1 MAPQPTERY
10 RCQTCGHEL
19 GRWLGK
25 CPSCGEWGTL
35 QRITTPASKPKAQ
48 TRNLTTAR
56 DLTPSE
62 PTAIWQTLHSQST
75 STQPTTRRLPLGE
88 PGIEEVL
95 GGGLVPGALV
105 LMGGTPG
112 VGKSTLWLQCATRQ
126 TQTHF
131 FYVAGEESIDQLQI
145 RMQRLGTFPP
155 TLHITE
161 LREVHT
167 LLESL
172 NNYLKTIT
180 GPAILIVD
188 SLQTV
193 WDESLEAPP
202 GSIIQLRTCSA
213 LFQQFAKTHHIP
225 IILIGHV
232 TKAGTVAGPMEI
244 AHLVDVVL
252 LFEGDLRHPYRI
264 LRSLK
269 NRFGPTGTIALYEM
283 TRHGLRLLAAEDLL
297 PAREHFP
304 PGVAH
309 SIVQEGNRMLLVEVQ
324 ALVTRSYYATPQR
337 SLIGYDPRR
346 LPVLLAILE
355 KHGRLFFGQ
364 RDVFVQITG
373 GMRITDA
380 SLDMA
385 ILVAL
390 ATSYMDLALPGK
402 WAFTGEAGLTGELL
416 PPSSIEARIRYLQRW
431 GYHLVTGATPATH
444 PDQTLTTLKNIRH
457 LLAWLQK
464 QGTAHSPPPLEKRED
479 TSKQNS
485 RQQHQ
490 QTHGA

>member
-1 MAPQPTERY
+1 MAQPAERY
-10 RCQTCGHEL
+10 RCQTCGYEL

-25 CPSCGEWGTL
+25 CPSCGAWGTI
-35 QRITTPASKPKAQ
+35 QRIPSSPAKPPTHKH
-48 TRNLTTAR
+48 TRNQYRTTA
-56 DLTPSE
+56 DTKPDS
-62 PTAIWQTLHSQST
+62 IWQTLNSQ
-75 STQPTTRRLPLGE
+75 TTPVNKPAAQRLSLGE

-126 TQTHF
+126 PNIHF
-131 FYVAGEESIDQLQI
+131 FYVAGEESIDQLRL

-172 NNYLKTIT
+172 HNYLETLKE
-180 GPAILIVD
+180 PAILIVD

-202 GSIIQLRTCSA
+202 GSIVQLRTCSA
-213 LFQQFAKTHHIP
+213 LLQQFAKTHHIP

-264 LRSLK
+264 LRTVK
-269 NRFGPTGTIALYEM
+269 NRFGPTGTLALYEM
-283 TRHGLRLLAAEDLL
+283 TRDGLRLLAAEDLL
-297 PAREHFP
+297 PTREHFP

-309 SIVQEGNRMLLVEVQ
+309 ALVQEGNRLLLVEVQ

-390 ATSYMDLALPGK
+390 ATSYLDLSLPGK

-416 PPSSIEARIRYLQRW
+416 PATSLEARIRYLQRW
-431 GYHLVTGATPATH
+431 GYQLVTGTTRTTH
-444 PDQTLTTLKNIRH
+444 SDQTFTTLKNIRH

-464 QGTAHSPPPLEKRED
+464 QGTAASQPPLENKED
-479 TSKQNS
+479 VHRKDD
-485 RQQHQ
+485 HP